1 VPATN
6 AEPPYRVAC
15 GVLAPGAALAELDTT
30 PGPWTGGSGCP
41 KAFASG
47 TDYDADD
54 LVSVDTGYKMVY
66 KCTSAPNNLFCGK
79 TGYKPGEDQYWEQ
92 AWTAL
97 GVCSGDM
104 APTSSPVYT
113 ALADAGGCPGAY
125 VSSTSYEQG
134 DRVSKMGLVYECKE
148 WPLGAHCSQQG
159 YEPGTSVGTG
169 SQVTEFWKSAWTVIG
184 HCKGSIAPTTAPQF
198 NSATSVGGC
207 PNEWVAGETYEEAD
221 RVSVTVS
228 TLPIRQVVYQCKA
241 WPFSGFCSQFEPT
254 AFGGDQGWALAG
266 SCDGSIGPTA
276 SPVFSAIAVSGG
288 CPADWKAST
297 TTYEAND
304 LVSLVVSSVPVR
316 KIVYECRV
324 WPNTEYCNQG
334 EGFKPGTVYGN
345 MAWTMKGSCDGSI
358 TPTSAPIA
366 YEGDCFYDK
375 IVVIKNTGTTPCAHG
390 SSNDCTCITCT
401 GTSCP
406 QSYTCSKPTDT
417 TNTVQTTVKPW
428 VSSYDYEEG
437 EVIRAGNK
445 RFKCKAWPFYFWCRM
460 SAYEP
465 TEDETGIFS
474 YAWTRDGICHTR
486 EPTSIPSSMPSSMP
500 SASAVPSSQPTSQ
513 PSSMPSLSSKPS
525 SQPSIQ
531 PSSIP
536 SSQPSSIPSTQPSS
550 QPSSQPSLSSQPS
563 SQPSKMPSASS

>member
-1 VPATN
+1 M
-6 AEPPYRVAC
+6 
-15 GVLAPGAALAELDTT
+15 G
-30 PGPWTGGSGCP
+30 
-41 KAFASG
+41 
-47 TDYDADD
+47 
-54 LVSVDTGYKMVY
+54 
-66 KCTSAPNNLFCGK
+66 
-79 TGYKPGEDQYWEQ
+79 
-92 AWTAL
+92 
-97 GVCSGDM
+97 
-104 APTSSPVYT
+104 SSPVYT
-113 ALADAGGCPGAY
+113 TLTDAGGCPGAY
-125 VSSTSYEQG
+125 VSSTKYEKG
-134 DRVSKMGLVYECKE
+134 DRVSKTGLVYQCKD
-148 WPLGAHCSQQG
+148 WPMGAHCSQQG
-159 YEPGTSVGTG
+159 YEPGTSVGSG
-169 SQVTEFWKSAWTVIG
+169 SKMTSFWKSAWTVIG

-207 PNEWVAGETYEEAD
+207 PNKWVAGETYEEAD
-221 RVSVTVS
+221 RISVTVS

-465 TEDETGIFS
+465 TEDETGIFLTPGPGMGS
-474 YAWTRDGICHTR
+474 VTPGSPRPFPRPCPHQCHPPQPCRPPNQLRNHPRCHLCHQNHPHTH
-486 EPTSIPSSMPSSMP
+486 
-500 SASAVPSSQPTSQ
+500 PSSQVRSHPASQ
-513 PSSMPSLSSKPS
+513 VRSRPPSLPLNQAVSLPYPPSQAHNRPKCQVQVPKSSH
-525 SQPSIQ
+525 
-531 PSSIP
+531 
-536 SSQPSSIPSTQPSS
+536 
-550 QPSSQPSLSSQPS
+550 
-563 SQPSKMPSASS
+563 